1 MFRIRLSA
9 ENKTITYINT
19 TIQQFQKWQNS
30 ELRLLYRQTKKCIEG
45 SKLERRTELQ
55 LFLLRQQKQQND
67 KTENTGQ
74 TASMSLL
81 TFVAQAAENLEA
93 TTATPTTKAKNLQ
106 KTRQNAG
113 NYNKQGKPAGS
124 SKRNLL

>member
-1 MFRIRLSA
+1 M
-9 ENKTITYINT
+9 EN
-19 TIQQFQKWQNS
+19 
-30 ELRLLYRQTKKCIEG
+30 G
-45 SKLERRTELQ
+45 KL
-55 LFLLRQQKQQND
+55 

-81 TFVAQAAENLEA
+81 TFVAQAAENLEPTTA
-93 TTATPTTKAKNLQ
+93 TATPTTKAKNLQ
-106 KTRQNAG
+106 NTRQNAG